1 MSLLSQ
7 EEVKTLAR
15 HDEQAGP
22 CVSIFMPTHR
32 LGPET
37 RQDPIRLKNLVATA
51 EERLIS
57 GGLRAPKARALL
69 EPAHTLIDD
78 NDFWQQQRAG
88 LALFL
93 GPDLF
98 RPFRLPFQLEER
110 LVVGHRFHLKPLLPL
125 LGFEDQFYV
134 LAVSQ
139 NEVRLF
145 AGTRDSMEPVDLGDV
160 ATSLAEALRFDQPEK
175 QQQFHTGTTGSATG
189 AGQRTAMFHGQGV
202 GTDEAQEN
210 LLRFFQQLEQGV
222 TARLR
227 NSQAPLILAGVE
239 YLFPIYQAANSYRH
253 LLTRGIT
260 GNPEAMSATELHKR
274 AWPLVEASFKQA
286 QRKAANRYELLAG
299 TNQVSNAL
307 TKIVPAA
314 HYGQIETLFIAQGE
328 RQWGHFDPDSN
339 TLHLHLEATSTSD
352 DVVDLAAVQTFLQG
366 GVVYV
371 VAPDEVPGGPPLAA
385 IFRY

>member
-7 EEVKTLAR
+7 EEVKRLAQ
-15 HDEQAGP
+15 HDQAGP

-37 RQDPIRLKNLVATA
+37 RQDPIRLKNLVTTA
-51 EERLIS
+51 EKRLIS
-57 GGLRAPKARALL
+57 DGLRAPKTKTLL

-78 NDFWQQQRAG
+78 NGFWQQQRAG

-93 GPDLF
+93 GTDLF
-98 RPFRLPFQLEER
+98 RSYRLPFQLEER

-175 QQQFHTGTTGSATG
+175 QQQLHTGTTSTTG
-189 AGQRTAMFHGQGV
+189 AGQRAAMFHGHGV
-202 GTDEAQEN
+202 GTDEAKEN

-222 TARLR
+222 TARLH
-227 NSQAPLILAGVE
+227 NSQAPLILAGVD
-239 YLFPIYQAANSYRH
+239 YLFPIYQAANSYPH
-253 LLTRGIT
+253 LSPQGIT
-260 GNPEAMSATELHKR
+260 GNPEALSATELHKR
-274 AWPLVEASFKQA
+274 AWPLVEANFKQA
-286 QRKAANRYELLAG
+286 QRKAANRYQLLTG

-328 RQWGHFDPDSN
+328 RQWGHFDPASN
-339 TLHLHLEATSTSD
+339 TLHLHLEATATSD
-352 DVVDLAAVQTFLQG
+352 DVVDLAAVQTFLNG
-366 GVVYV
+366 GVVYI

>member
-15 HDEQAGP
+15 HEQAGP

-110 LVVGHRFHLKPLLPL
+110 LVVGH
-125 LGFEDQFYV
+125 
-134 LAVSQ
+134 
-139 NEVRLF
+139 
-145 AGTRDSMEPVDLGDV
+145 
-160 ATSLAEALRFDQPEK
+160 
-175 QQQFHTGTTGSATG
+175 
-189 AGQRTAMFHGQGV
+189 
-202 GTDEAQEN
+202 
-210 LLRFFQQLEQGV
+210 
-222 TARLR
+222 
-227 NSQAPLILAGVE
+227 
-239 YLFPIYQAANSYRH
+239 
-253 LLTRGIT
+253 
-260 GNPEAMSATELHKR
+260 
-274 AWPLVEASFKQA
+274 
-286 QRKAANRYELLAG
+286 
-299 TNQVSNAL
+299 
-307 TKIVPAA
+307 
-314 HYGQIETLFIAQGE
+314 
-328 RQWGHFDPDSN
+328 
-339 TLHLHLEATSTSD
+339 
-352 DVVDLAAVQTFLQG
+352 
-366 GVVYV
+366 
-371 VAPDEVPGGPPLAA
+371 
-385 IFRY
+385 